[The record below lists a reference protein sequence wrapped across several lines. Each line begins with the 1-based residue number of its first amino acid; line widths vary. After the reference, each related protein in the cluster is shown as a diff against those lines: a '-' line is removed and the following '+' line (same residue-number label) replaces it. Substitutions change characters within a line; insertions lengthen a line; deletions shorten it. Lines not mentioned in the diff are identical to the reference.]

1 MTGHRA
7 WGSGRALAVGA
18 VLLLGGAPSGTCDE
32 AGGAVGEQRLET
44 LETVPIG
51 GVTGWAAALLM
62 SGESGGD
69 VEGALAW
76 TSTVPAGASQQAT
89 VTVFVEVDGR
99 TLLGDSSRS
108 ETTIEVFGYLVD
120 GTGAIVGHLAEE
132 VPVVDAETLA
142 AIRDGG
148 LKFVGTLSAQSGA
161 SSLRVAIRDRERGRY
176 FLGTI
181 VIEVPD
187 ARPGGRI
194 LLPPLAA
201 ETDGRWVV
209 ASRRDLAHT
218 AGWADL
224 PQGATYPSARPV
236 WPSSA
241 ALSLAA
247 VSAGDTDDLRVAARL
262 VDPTGSVVASPAVA
276 SGAGGVAADGAV
288 VHLLEV
294 APPQAPPGVYRLEV
308 WAEGTKGAEARTM
321 TVVVSDD
328 PNVTRWTDPAAPRA
342 LRSEALVGSAVA
354 AYEEATRGDAEE
366 PSAGEPEA
374 ELIDPVD
381 DPLCAGP
388 ATDAGAAAL
397 TSIASAELAGVDA
410 GAAALLMSGQSGGQV
425 EGAVI
430 WTPMA
435 AADATGRTPVMV
447 VVEIDGRGL
456 VEGSVRLPVPIEIY
470 GYLLDGSG
478 NALQHIAEGLL
489 VDGCRQVRAVRDGGL
504 RFVGVVPA
512 PAGRSSLRIIVRN
525 RETRSFFLAR
535 QDLEVPGGEPA
546 AFFLGPP
553 LVASAGGRWVA
564 TGEILSDPAAARPQV
579 PGIESWPS
587 GRPVWRSREPLELV
601 LDLTVPGGE
610 PQLKAQLT
618 DSAGMLLSDPELQL
632 GPEAG
637 SAAGVVFR
645 LATLSAPDVPPG
657 EYRLTVVLVDSD
669 RGETFSRSLPV
680 VIHDV
685 EGLDAW
691 IDPRAPR
698 TAKPPRPERAAA
710 GPSVG
715 LPDAG
720 LREGY
725 LDALRQWS
733 RDDKVS
739 ARRRLAELE
748 RPPPG
753 VDPAKR
759 WRQLFTEERLAILAL
774 AKDRPETILA
784 VAMLHRDMHAW
795 YMTRRETDLAEHSW
809 QMSAM
814 LARVAPSLDGLQPPP
829 GFSECLLVD
838 LATQL
843 ARSGQWRGARSA
855 LEAAVEV
862 APDSAPAQLGLGA
875 LLERTGDPKAA
886 AEELQKLV
894 RAHPENL
901 EGRLRLGVNRARL
914 GDVNEARELFRSLLD
929 PSTRLWI
936 RTLAYQELARLL
948 ISSGRADEAAELM
961 RAAVGAIPENQRL
974 RILESYALEAAGR
987 SRESAAAAERLGVEM
1002 AQQSTSP
1009 RYRYSRWPELEEE
1022 RVRAVLGEAEAMGGA
1037 ALREALP

>member
-1 MTGHRA
+1 
-7 WGSGRALAVGA
+7 
-18 VLLLGGAPSGTCDE
+18 
-32 AGGAVGEQRLET
+32 
-44 LETVPIG
+44 
-51 GVTGWAAALLM
+51 
-62 SGESGGD
+62 
-69 VEGALAW
+69 
-76 TSTVPAGASQQAT
+76 
-89 VTVFVEVDGR
+89 
-99 TLLGDSSRS
+99 
-108 ETTIEVFGYLVD
+108 
-120 GTGAIVGHLAEE
+120 
-132 VPVVDAETLA
+132 
-142 AIRDGG
+142 
-148 LKFVGTLSAQSGA
+148 
-161 SSLRVAIRDRERGRY
+161 
-176 FLGTI
+176 
-181 VIEVPD
+181 
-187 ARPGGRI
+187 
-194 LLPPLAA
+194 
-201 ETDGRWVV
+201 
-209 ASRRDLAHT
+209 
-218 AGWADL
+218 
-224 PQGATYPSARPV
+224 
-236 WPSSA
+236 
-241 ALSLAA
+241 
-247 VSAGDTDDLRVAARL
+247 
-262 VDPTGSVVASPAVA
+262 
-276 SGAGGVAADGAV
+276 
-288 VHLLEV
+288 
-294 APPQAPPGVYRLEV
+294 
-308 WAEGTKGAEARTM
+308 
-321 TVVVSDD
+321 
-328 PNVTRWTDPAAPRA
+328 
-342 LRSEALVGSAVA
+342 
-354 AYEEATRGDAEE
+354 
-366 PSAGEPEA
+366 
-374 ELIDPVD
+374 
-381 DPLCAGP
+381 
-388 ATDAGAAAL
+388 
-397 TSIASAELAGVDA
+397 
-410 GAAALLMSGQSGGQV
+410 
-425 EGAVI
+425 
-430 WTPMA
+430 
-435 AADATGRTPVMV
+435 
-447 VVEIDGRGL
+447 
-456 VEGSVRLPVPIEIY
+456 
-470 GYLLDGSG
+470 
-478 NALQHIAEGLL
+478 
-489 VDGCRQVRAVRDGGL
+489 
-504 RFVGVVPA
+504 VVPA

-535 QDLEVPGGEPA
+535 QDLEVPGDEPA

-553 LVASAGGRWVA
+553 LVASAGGRWIA
-564 TGEILSDPAAARPQV
+564 TGDILSDPAAARPQV

-645 LATLSAPDVPPG
+645 RATLSAPDVPPG

-698 TAKPPRPERAAA
+698 TVKPPRPERAAE
-710 GPSVG
+710 GPSGG

-784 VAMLHRDMHAW
+784 VAMLHRDMHSW

-843 ARSGQWRGARSA
+843 ARSGQWRGAKRA
-855 LEAAVEV
+855 LDVAVEV
-862 APDSAPAQLGLGA
+862 APDSAPAHLGLGA

-914 GDVNEARELFRSLLD
+914 GDVNAARELFRGLLD

-948 ISSGRADEAAELM
+948 ISDGRADEAAEALG
-961 RAAVGAIPENQRL
+961 AAVGAIPENQRL

-987 SRESAAAAERLGVEM
+987 SRESAAAAERLGVDM

-1022 RVRAVLGEAEAMGGA
+1022 RVRAVLGEAEAMGRA